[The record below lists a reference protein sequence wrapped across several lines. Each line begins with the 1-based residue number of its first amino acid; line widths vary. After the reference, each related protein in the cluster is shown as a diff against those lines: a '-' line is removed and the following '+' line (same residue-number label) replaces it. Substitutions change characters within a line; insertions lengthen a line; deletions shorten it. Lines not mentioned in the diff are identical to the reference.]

1 MGGVCFFARTP
12 HSHTDLKDFKDGY
25 AAWRLHGELHTLEY
39 LSQEPAAK
47 YLSHEPASE
56 RLNAS

>member
-1 MGGVCFFARTP
+1 M
-12 HSHTDLKDFKDGY
+12 DLKDFKDGY

-39 LSQEPAAK
+39 LSQEPAAE
-47 YLSHEPASE
+47 YLPHELASK